1 MLDLECEGA
10 GALVVKL
17 FQVLLDAVNP
27 MNASLVEE
35 DATKVLWTMLEE
47 SEDVG
52 PEILSAIMERLVQP
66 CKTDNS
72 AAHALACAAPLPRK
86 RLGRGAPTAAGTG
99 GREST
104 AARRP
109 RWARPEPRG
118 RTPTETVA
126 ESTSGGGPDSV
137 EEEWQRVP
145 GGPESGEASVA
156 TGDDGSGGEPPA
168 GGMRAS
174 RAGRGSGAAKR
185 RPRVPT
191 RGA

>member
-72 AAHALACAAPLPRK
+72 AAHALACEL
-86 RLGRGAPTAAGTG
+86 RL
-99 GREST
+99 
-104 AARRP
+104 
-109 RWARPEPRG
+109 
-118 RTPTETVA
+118 VA
-126 ESTSGGGPDSV
+126 
-137 EEEWQRVP
+137 
-145 GGPESGEASVA
+145 ASVRFLEFP
-156 TGDDGSGGEPPA
+156 GEPPA
-168 GGMRAS
+168 GQQHPAL
-174 RAGRGSGAAKR
+174 ALLQVR
-185 RPRVPT
+185 R
-191 RGA
+191 